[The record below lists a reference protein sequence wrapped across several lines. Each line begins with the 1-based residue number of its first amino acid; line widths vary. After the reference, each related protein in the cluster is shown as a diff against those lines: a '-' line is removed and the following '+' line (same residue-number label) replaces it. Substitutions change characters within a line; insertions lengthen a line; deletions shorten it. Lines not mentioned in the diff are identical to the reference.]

1 MGRRNLILL
10 FRRCRPYQKVPR
22 IKLAEENWKN
32 PEGEQNFLL
41 KNMTQD
47 NMTQDYFG
55 QLTKNIKTL
64 LSVNYNT
71 HRNGIA

>member
-55 QLTKNIKTL
+55 QLT
-64 LSVNYNT
+64 
-71 HRNGIA
+71 